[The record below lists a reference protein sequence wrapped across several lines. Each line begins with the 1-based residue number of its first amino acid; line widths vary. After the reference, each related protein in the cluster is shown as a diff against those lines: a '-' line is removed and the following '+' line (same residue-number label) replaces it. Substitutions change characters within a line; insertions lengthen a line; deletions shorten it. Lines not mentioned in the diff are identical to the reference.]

1 MIASVKTQKPVN
13 ASEHEKAMRDFCR
26 GNYRNY
32 GIMRTD
38 RAEMTEHEAASVA
51 SWLETIKVK

>member
-1 MIASVKTQKPVN
+1 MIASVKTHRQVSAKE
-13 ASEHEKAMRDFCR
+13 AETAIRDFRR
-26 GNYRNY
+26 GDYRKY

-51 SWLETIKVK
+51 SWLETIKE